1 MEKVLSYLK
10 DNEAKFVEQ
19 LGEYVRFPSVSA
31 QTEKHGKD
39 MKACGEWLRPIQRA
53 TMTSRFCMFI
63 LAAATVMPLAGN
75 AATALSRSL
84 ETIRAVG
91 PEGKGN
97 AEASAAWKKVS
108 NSKASALVPILQS
121 MNGAN
126 DLAVNWLRS
135 AVDTIAAREL
145 AAARPLPVSDL
156 EAFLKDTKN
165 DARAR
170 RLAYELIVQA
180 NPAAAEKLLAGMMDD
195 PGRELRRDAVQRRMD
210 EALATVKAGQSNE
223 AAQKFQSI
231 LPAARDVDQV
241 ETIAKQLKQLGQP
254 VDLPRVFGW
263 VSEWKV
269 IGPFDSAKGA
279 GFDKVYPPEQ
289 AIDLNAEYD
298 GKNGK
303 VRWQETQA
311 RGDRGLVDLNKPCGA
326 LKEVAGYAYTEFH
339 SDKARLVELRLGC
352 KNAWKVWLNGKFLFG
367 RDEYHRGMEIDQY
380 RMPGE
385 LKPGKN
391 TILVKV
397 CQNEMVEEWTKEWEF
412 QLRVT
417 DSLGTP
423 VASAKK

>member
-1 MEKVLSYLK
+1 MRRGRRTLLPTRRYEFLARIALALALNSPRMEKVLSYLK
-10 DNEAKFVEQ
+10 DNEAKFWPLQ
-19 LGEYVRFPSVSA
+19 Y
-31 QTEKHGKD
+31 
-39 MKACGEWLRPIQRA
+39 A
-53 TMTSRFCMFI
+53 TMTSRFCTFI
-63 LAAATVMPLAGN
+63 LVIATVMPLSAN

-97 AEASAAWKKVS
+97 AEASAAWKNIS
-108 NSKASALVPILQS
+108 NANSSALLPILQS

-126 DLAVNWLRS
+126 ELALNWLRA

-145 AAARPLPVSDL
+145 AAGRKLPVSDL
-156 EAFLKDTKN
+156 ERFLTDTKN
-165 DARAR
+165 NPQAR

-180 NPAAAEKLLAGMMDD
+180 NPGAADRLLSGMMDD
-195 PGRELRRDAVQRRMD
+195 PGRELRREAVQRKMD
-210 EALATVKAGQSNE
+210 EALAARKAGQSNQ
-223 AAQKFQSI
+223 AALKFQSI
-231 LPAARDVDQV
+231 LPSARDVDQV
-241 ETIAKQLKQLGQP
+241 ETIARQLKQLGQP

-269 IGPFDSAKGA
+269 AGPFDSTKGA
-279 GFDKVYPPEQ
+279 GFNKVYPPEQ
-289 AIDLNAEYD
+289 GIDLNAEYD

-303 VRWQETQA
+303 VRWQDVQA
-311 RGDRGLVDLNKPCGA
+311 RGDHGLVDLNKPCGA

-339 SDKARLVELRLGC
+339 SDAARAVELRLGC

-380 RMPGE
+380 RMAGE
-385 LKPGKN
+385 LKPGQN

-397 CQNEMVEEWTKEWEF
+397 CQNELVEEWTKEWEF

-417 DSLGTP
+417 DSLGAP
-423 VASAKK
+423 IASVRK